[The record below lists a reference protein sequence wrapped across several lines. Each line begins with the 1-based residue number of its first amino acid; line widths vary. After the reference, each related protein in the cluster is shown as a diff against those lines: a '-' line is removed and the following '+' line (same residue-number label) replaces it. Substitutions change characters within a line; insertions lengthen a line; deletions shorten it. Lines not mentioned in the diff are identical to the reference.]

1 MSAALPPQTP
11 ASNAS
16 STAITLQIVSIVF
29 YTFIAFLCIG
39 LPIAVI
45 PGYVHDQLGF
55 SAVVAGITIGAQYL
69 ATLLSRPVAGRIC
82 DNIGTKRAIVYGLSG
97 IALSGVMTTIAIL
110 LEDDAQVSLTILII
124 SRLFLGA
131 SQGLIG
137 VGTISWCIGQV
148 GAEHTAR
155 SISWN
160 GIASYGA
167 IAIGAPLG
175 VVMVGSLGY
184 ITLGIALTIMAC
196 GALLLIRNKPSVPV
210 IRGERMPFWSVFGRV
225 APFGISLTLS
235 SIGYG
240 TLTTFITMF
249 YISRG
254 WEGAA
259 WCLTVFGI
267 CFILARL
274 LFINAINRF
283 GGYRSAITCMA
294 VETVGLVLLW
304 VSPSTE
310 IALLGAAFAGFGLSL
325 VYPAIGVEAIKQ
337 VPNSSRG
344 AGLSAYAVFFDLAL
358 AIAGPLMGAIALGM
372 GYGWIFFFAA
382 LLSVVALGLTV
393 MLSRRASI
401 DTRL

>member
-1 MSAALPPQTP
+1 LGG
-11 ASNAS
+11 
-16 STAITLQIVSIVF
+16 
-29 YTFIAFLCIG
+29 IAF
-39 LPIAVI
+39 
-45 PGYVHDQLGF
+45 
-55 SAVVAGITIGAQYL
+55 
-69 ATLLSRPVAGRIC
+69 
-82 DNIGTKRAIVYGLSG
+82 
-97 IALSGVMTTIAIL
+97 SGVMTVLAIA
-110 LEDDAQVSLTILII
+110 LEDMAQVSLTILII

-148 GAEHTAR
+148 GPEHTAR

-175 VVMVGSLGY
+175 VVMVANLGY
-184 ITLGIALTIMAC
+184 ITLGFALTIMAC

-225 APFGISLTLS
+225 APFGISLTLA

-254 WEGAA
+254 WDGAA
-259 WCLTVFGI
+259 WCLTVFGV
-267 CFILARL
+267 CFIVARL

-283 GGYRSAITCMA
+283 GGYRSAIACMA
-294 VETVGLVLLW
+294 VETIGLVLLW

-310 IALLGAAFAGFGLSL
+310 FALLGAAFAGFGLSL

-344 AGLSAYAVFFDLAL
+344 AGLSAFAVFFDLAL

-382 LLSVVALGLTV
+382 LLSVAALALTV
-393 MLSRRASI
+393 VLSRRASV
-401 DTRL
+401 DTRV